1 MTDKP
6 SSKSESRLELLDA
19 IEMYEQLLESMPDDI
34 PTLEE
39 LLHLSEDIGDRERI
53 KKYTIQLL
61 RLNLD
66 LNRISDALALAPR
79 LKDMEAESEDIA
91 RWLSRLAELSAKAP
105 SQPRAE
111 TPPAAR
117 PAAAPAES
125 LPSPQ
130 QALQAELEMA
140 WHMHD
145 RKWVAQEEY
154 GEWVQDLTELTA
166 RAGPRTTVSL
176 LHVLSGRSHPK
187 LEELLLNISKDARVP
202 YVALSRYDTPASVAG
217 MIPPAFIRRM
227 GVAPFERMGK
237 EILVAVLNPFN
248 DRLRASVAAQLGHR
262 CHFYLTSAPEFDKW
276 AEKYAPLTT
285 AAKET

>member
-1 MTDKP
+1 MTDTP
-6 SSKSESRLELLDA
+6 LPDSSSRHELLDA
-19 IEMYEQLLESMPDDI
+19 IEMYEQLLASMPDDI

-39 LLHLSEDIGDRERI
+39 LLHLSQGAGDRTRME
-53 KKYTIQLL
+53 KYVA
-61 RLNLD
+61 RLVRVNLD
-66 LNRISDALALAPR
+66 LHRTADALALAPQ
-79 LKDMEAESEDIA
+79 LKPFEEGSNEAA
-91 RWLSRLAELSAKAP
+91 QLMATLAELSSKAP
-105 SQPRAE
+105 AKPAAESTPRME
-111 TPPAAR
+111 PPPAPR
-117 PAAAPAES
+117 LDT

-176 LHVLSGRSHPK
+176 LHVLAGRSHPK
-187 LEELLLNISKDARVP
+187 LEELLLNISTDARVP
-202 YVALSRYDTPASVAG
+202 LVTLSRYDTPAAVAG
-217 MIPPAFIRRM
+217 LLSPAFVRRM

-237 EILVAVLNPFN
+237 EVLVAVLNPFN
-248 DRLRASVAAQLGHR
+248 DRLRASVAAQLGTR

-276 AEKYAPLTT
+276 AEKCAPL
-285 AAKET
+285 AAPKEA

>member
-1 MTDKP
+1 MNDKP
-6 SSKSESRLELLDA
+6 ASGSESRPELLDA

-39 LLHLSEDIGDRERI
+39 LLHLSEDVGDRERT
-53 KKYTIQLL
+53 KKYAVRLV
-61 RLNLD
+61 RLNIEH
-66 LNRISDALALAPR
+66 NRTADAIALAPR
-79 LKDMEAESEDIA
+79 LKDWEAESEDAA
-91 RWLSRLAELSAKAP
+91 RWLAKIGELTAKAP
-105 SQPRAE
+105 AKPPAE
-111 TPPAAR
+111 TPPVAR
-117 PAAAPAES
+117 PAPAPVET

-145 RKWVAQEEY
+145 RKWVVQEEY

-187 LEELLLNISKDARVP
+187 LDELLLNISKDARVP
-202 YVALSRYDTPASVAG
+202 YVALSRYETPLAVAG
-217 MIPPAFIRRM
+217 MLSPAYIRRT

-237 EILVAVLNPFN
+237 EVLVAVLNPFN

-276 AEKYAPLTT
+276 IEKFAPLNSS
-285 AAKET
+285 KET